1 MGFLYLIQWARGR
14 GQKEESKGEEEKREA
29 PEWLMIFP
37 AIMDLLS
44 TLLSYTALNMVESSV
59 WQISRGGNIITT
71 ALLSVC
77 FLKRAYGKGA
87 ILGCFLAFMGIT
99 SVQVVAIVFSSS
111 SESQTLQNQI
121 IGVVLLLLSIL
132 FNSMGLIT

>member
-1 MGFLYLIQWARGR
+1 MGFLYLIQWVRGR
-14 GQKEESKGEEEKREA
+14 GQQEEGKGEEDKRAA

-77 FLKRAYGKGA
+77 FLKRVYGKGA
-87 ILGCFLAFMGIT
+87 ILGCFLAFLGIT
-99 SVQVVAIVFSSS
+99 SVQVVAIVYSSS